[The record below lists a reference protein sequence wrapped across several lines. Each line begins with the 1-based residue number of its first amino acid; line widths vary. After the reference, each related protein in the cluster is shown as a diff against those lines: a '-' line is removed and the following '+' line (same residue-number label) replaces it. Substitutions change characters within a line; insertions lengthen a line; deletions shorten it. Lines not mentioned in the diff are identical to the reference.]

1 MFELIQNTPVGGDC
15 TCGYGVKLDRKY
27 TVKEFVNT
35 VLKNYEN
42 EWGIFEVKRGSN
54 AVGSFEYSYGN
65 CNLTGKPDAD
75 YRDCKIKEVYASG
88 EWSRMDYVLYLEEEK
103 NLKPDKPNNNK
114 ESGSLRFIVKEHNGK
129 ESIVVIFKNETDETY
144 SFVNLT
150 RERICSSRFKTIE
163 EAIHDLNDQVRN
175 GLIESYTVKGNH
187 PELSM
192 DEIAQIIKK

>member
-1 MFELIQNTPVGGDC
+1 MFKLIQNTPVGGDC
-15 TCGYGVKLDRKY
+15 TCGYDVKLDREY
-27 TVKEFVNT
+27 TIEEFINT
-35 VLKNYEN
+35 VLKNYAN

-54 AVGSFEYSYGN
+54 TIDSFEYSYGKLASESN
-65 CNLTGKPDAD
+65 NVYQD
-75 YRDCKIKEVYASG
+75 YKIKEVYASG
-88 EWSRMDYVLYLEEEK
+88 GWSRMDYVLYLEEEK
-103 NLKPDKPNNNK
+103 NLKPDKPNNN
-114 ESGSLRFIVKEHNGK
+114 K

>member
-1 MFELIQNTPVGGDC
+1 MKSFCIIELLHILIFLPCQSVYPVSY
-15 TCGYGVKLDRKY
+15 THLDVY
-27 TVKEFVNT
+27 
-35 VLKNYEN
+35 
-42 EWGIFEVKRGSN
+42 KRQ
-54 AVGSFEYSYGN
+54 
-65 CNLTGKPDAD
+65 
-75 YRDCKIKEVYASG
+75 
-88 EWSRMDYVLYLEEEK
+88 
-103 NLKPDKPNNNK
+103 
-114 ESGSLRFIVKEHNGK
+114 
-129 ESIVVIFKNETDETY
+129 DETY

>member
-1 MFELIQNTPVGGDC
+1 MYQ
-15 TCGYGVKLDRKY
+15 
-27 TVKEFVNT
+27 
-35 VLKNYEN
+35 
-42 EWGIFEVKRGSN
+42 
-54 AVGSFEYSYGN
+54 
-65 CNLTGKPDAD
+65 D
-75 YRDCKIKEVYASG
+75 YKIKEVYASG
-88 EWSRMDYVLYLEEEK
+88 GWSRMDYVLYLEEEK

-192 DEIAQIIKK
+192 DEIAQIIKNNVNKEKHMKVKLKNFANIENAEINLNGLTVLTGKTDTRKEYIAKALLVLSMDCMILMIRLRKL

>member
-1 MFELIQNTPVGGDC
+1 MC
-15 TCGYGVKLDRKY
+15 
-27 TVKEFVNT
+27 
-35 VLKNYEN
+35 
-42 EWGIFEVKRGSN
+42 
-54 AVGSFEYSYGN
+54 
-65 CNLTGKPDAD
+65 
-75 YRDCKIKEVYASG
+75 
-88 EWSRMDYVLYLEEEK
+88 LYLEEEK

-175 GLIESYTVKGNH
+175 GLIESYTVKG
-187 PELSM
+187 
-192 DEIAQIIKK
+192 IILN

>member
-15 TCGYGVKLDRKY
+15 TCGYDVKLDREY
-27 TVKEFVNT
+27 TVAGFVNT
-35 VLKNYEN
+35 VLKKYAN

-54 AVGSFEYSYGN
+54 TIDSFEYSYGKLASESN
-65 CNLTGKPDAD
+65 NVYQD
-75 YRDCKIKEVYASG
+75 YKIKEVYASG
-88 EWSRMDYVLYLEEEK
+88 GWSRMDYVLYLEEEK

-114 ESGSLRFIVKEHNGK
+114 ESGSLRFIVKEHNGE

-163 EAIHDLNDQVRN
+163 EAIHDMNDQVRN
-175 GLIESYTVKGNH
+175 GLIEPYTVKGNH

-192 DEIAQIIKK
+192 DEITQIIKE